1 MDIFV
6 HGHVNVCG
14 YVEYNC
20 KYCVIVGDLI
30 LTVCVI
36 LINELYNRR
45 IANDKVKRKRNIRVD
60 IRSFWS
66 WYSSVDGGTDGN
78 KLKLLI

>member
-1 MDIFV
+1 MDICV
-6 HGHVNVCG
+6 HGHVKVCG

-20 KYCVIVGDLI
+20 EYCAIVGDLI

-66 WYSSVDGGTDGN
+66 
-78 KLKLLI
+78 

>member
-1 MDIFV
+1 MDICV

-60 IRSFWS
+60 IRSFRS
-66 WYSSVDGGTDGN
+66 
-78 KLKLLI
+78 

>member
-1 MDIFV
+1 MDICV

-14 YVEYNC
+14 YFEYNC

-30 LTVCVI
+30 LTVSVT

-45 IANDKVKRKRNIRVD
+45 IANDEVKRKRNIRVD
-60 IRSFWS
+60 IRSF
-66 WYSSVDGGTDGN
+66 
-78 KLKLLI
+78 